1 MPSLKINPFWQDTT
15 VDGNLYKIH
24 LTIKESEG
32 VKDLGM
38 ACNTPPLNKAK
49 KQGEM
54 PLPSLVTAFSLVSL
68 LF

>member
-15 VDGNLYKIH
+15 VDGNLYFNI
-24 LTIKESEG
+24 LRNASER

-38 ACNTPPLNKAK
+38 ACHTPPLNKAK

-54 PLPSLVTAFSLVSL
+54 PLPSLVTAFPLVPL